1 MRKQIFHYFCVFSFA
16 VMLLAASPLANSADT
31 DTAKDDEYYELMK
44 TFVDTFEQI
53 ERNYVKD
60 VDRRVLMEAAIK
72 GMISRLDQYSSYISR
87 DDMERFTREIEQQ
100 FGGIGISVEGP
111 RNKFDLK
118 DPKKSQLKVV
128 SPLPGTP
135 AYKAGVRAGDL
146 IKKIEGK
153 STKEMTVDDAIK
165 LMKGNPGDAVTI
177 SIQHEKSDK
186 IEEVK
191 IVREVIQ
198 MATVLGDR
206 YKGDKWN
213 FFLDEKK
220 KIGYLRLTHFS
231 RRTADELGVALKEL
245 QKAGMKGLIL
255 DLRSNPGG
263 LLSQATEVSDMFV
276 ESGKLVS
283 TKGRNTQERVW
294 NATKEGTLTGFPMVI
309 LVNRFSASAS
319 EIVSACL
326 QDHKRA
332 IVVGE
337 RTWGKGSVQ
346 NVIDLAGGRSALKL
360 TTASY
365 YRPSGKNIHKFPK
378 AKDSDVWGVMPDD
391 GYQVEFSRGEL
402 IGYSNYRRDR
412 DILRD
417 GDPPKSDFKDRQ
429 LEKAVGYILEQ
440 LDGKTEKKKKDQ
452 PAVEAKKPDVSQLDR
467 TRREKRI
474 ISERE
479 RRFQTFSVLS
489 S

>member
-1 MRKQIFHYFCVFSFA
+1 MRKQMFHYFCVFGFA
-16 VMLLAASPLANSADT
+16 VMLLVASPLANSADT
-31 DTAKDDEYYELMK
+31 DSAKDDEYYDLMK

-60 VDRRVLMEAAIK
+60 VPRRELMEAAIK
-72 GMISRLDQYSSYISR
+72 GMIGSLDQYSSYITR
-87 DDMERFTREIEQQ
+87 NDMERFTREIEQQ
-100 FGGIGISVEGP
+100 FGGIGISVEGLP
-111 RNKFDLK
+111 ER
-118 DPKKSQLKVV
+118 PELKVI

-135 AYKAGVRAGDL
+135 AYKAGVRAGDS

-153 STKEMTVDDAIK
+153 STEKMTLKDAIK

-177 SIQHEKSDK
+177 SIQHENSDK
-186 IEEVK
+186 IVEVK

-206 YKGDKWN
+206 YQGVKWN
-213 FFLDEKK
+213 FFIDEEK
-220 KIGYLRLTHFS
+220 KIGYIRLTHFS
-231 RRTADELGVALKEL
+231 RRTADELRVALKKL

-255 DLRSNPGG
+255 DLRRNPGG

-276 ESGKLVS
+276 EKGKIVS
-283 TKGRNTQERVW
+283 TKGRNTPERVW
-294 NATKEGTLTGFPMVI
+294 NATKEGTLTGFPMAI

-365 YRPSGKNIHKFPK
+365 FRPSGKNIHKFPGD
-378 AKDSDVWGVMPDD
+378 KDSDVWGVMPDD
-391 GYQVEFSRGEL
+391 GYQVQFSRREL
-402 IGYSNYRRDR
+402 FSYNIYRRNR
-412 DILRD
+412 DVLRD
-417 GDPPKSDFKDRQ
+417 GGPPKSDFKDRQ
-429 LEKAVGYILEQ
+429 LEKAVGYILEK
-440 LDGKTEKKKKDQ
+440 LEGKTEPKKKDQ
-452 PAVEAKKPDVSQLDR
+452 PAVEAKKPAVSQLDP
-467 TRREKRI
+467 TRREKRM
-474 ISERE
+474 RLLP
-479 RRFQTFSVLS
+479 FKKLHTQAV
-489 S
+489 

>member
-1 MRKQIFHYFCVFSFA
+1 MFHYFCVFSFA
-16 VMLLAASPLANSADT
+16 AMLLAVSPLANSADT
-31 DTAKDDEYYELMK
+31 DSAHNDEYYELMK

-60 VDRRVLMEAAIK
+60 VHRRELMEAAIK
-72 GMISRLDQYSSYISR
+72 GMIGKLDQYSSYISR
-87 DDMERFTREIEQQ
+87 EDMERFTREIEQQ

-111 RNKFDLK
+111 PLSPALR
-118 DPKKSQLKVV
+118 VI
-128 SPLPGTP
+128 SPLPKTP

-146 IKKIEGK
+146 IKLIEGK
-153 STKEMTVDDAIK
+153 STEGMTLRDAIK
-165 LMKGNPGDAVTI
+165 LMKGNPGDAITI

-191 IVREVIQ
+191 IVREIIQ

-206 YKGDKWN
+206 YKGDKWD
-213 FFLDEKK
+213 FFLDEEK

-231 RRTADELGVALKEL
+231 RRTSDELRAALKEL
-245 QKAGMKGLIL
+245 QDAGMKGLIL
-255 DLRSNPGG
+255 DLRKNPGG
-263 LLSQATEVSDMFV
+263 LLSQATEISNMFI

-283 TKGRNTQERVW
+283 TKGRNTPERVW
-294 NATKEGTLTGFPMVI
+294 NATKEGTLTGFPMSI
-309 LVNRFSASAS
+309 IVNRFSASAS

-332 IVVGE
+332 IIVGE

-346 NVIDLAGGRSALKL
+346 NVIDLAGGQSALKL

-365 YRPSGKNIHKFPK
+365 FRPSGKNIHRFPD

-391 GYQVEFSRGEL
+391 GYQVRFTRGENL
-402 IGYSNYRRDR
+402 SYERDRRDR

-417 GDPPKSDFKDRQ
+417 GDPPKSEFKDRQ
-429 LEKAVGYILEQ
+429 LEKAVEYILEQ
-440 LDGKTEKKKKDQ
+440 LEGKTKKKKKD
-452 PAVEAKKPDVSQLDR
+452 
-467 TRREKRI
+467 
-474 ISERE
+474 
-479 RRFQTFSVLS
+479 
-489 S
+489 